1 MIVPMR
7 KAYVVARAADRDA
20 LLTALRDVGVM
31 HVEPV
36 DPSRSVAREEQP
48 VALATLDEATR
59 LLSQRTPA
67 GPAPDI
73 EPFEAARQVQTIH
86 RETME
91 RQTRLTALYRQLH
104 ELAVWGD
111 VRLEQFQQIADAGLA
126 VRIAAVEADTID
138 QVQADCVE
146 ILDREYPTDRYLVAL
161 AGRDDEQLALPET
174 AEILDLPPRDRPS
187 IREEARQIDADLEQA
202 NQRLDALANLLGQI
216 EAEYARRQAEAEYTA
231 ASRSGIDNESLF
243 AIQGWVPAEHADL
256 TDELS
261 ARGVETG
268 VEYIEPDEDEQPPT
282 LVRYPRWAQPIK
294 ALFGVLGTTPGYRE
308 YDLAPFFMLAMPIFT
323 AMLVGDAGYGLIF
336 TLVGAVFYGKMVRA
350 GSKPAAQL
358 ILTFGI
364 ATFVWG
370 MITGNFFGVGPAE
383 LAGVGAAGIADA
395 WKSLAFLYVTD
406 PLTGGPDPEAGRTL
420 IMQISFS
427 IGFIHLGLAHVR
439 QAAGLLP
446 DQRGIAEIGWIGFI
460 FGMFTLVWLMFF
472 PDQTFL
478 PPMATLWILVA
489 SFAAI
494 VLFSSPSPNPFKRV
508 TFGLLGNLMSIPGAF
523 GDMLSYIRLMAVG
536 LASYYIASAFND
548 LALQMTQASM
558 LALPATILVLL
569 LAHGLNIGLCLVA
582 IFAHGVRLNMLEF
595 STNAGVQWA
604 GHPYAPFTL
613 QTAANE
619 GER

>member
-36 DPSRSVAREEQP
+36 DPSRAVAREQQQ
-48 VALATLDEATR
+48 VALATLDEAIR
-59 LLSQRTPA
+59 LLSQRTPS
-67 GPAPDI
+67 GQVPQVD
-73 EPFEAARQVQTIH
+73 PFEAARQVQTIH

-104 ELAVWGD
+104 ELEVWGD
-111 VRLEQFQQIADAGLA
+111 VRLEQFQQIAEAGLA
-126 VRIAAVEADTID
+126 VRIAAVEPDTVD

-146 ILDREYPTDRYLVAL
+146 ILDRDYPTDRFLVAL
-161 AGRDDEQLALPET
+161 AGRNEGQLALPET
-174 AEILDLPPRDRPS
+174 AEVLDLPPRDRPD
-187 IREEARQIDADLEQA
+187 IQEEARQIDAELEQA
-202 NQRLDALANLLGQI
+202 NQRLDEMANLLPEI

-243 AIQGWVPAEHADL
+243 AIQGWVPAEEADSL
-256 TDELS
+256 ANELS
-261 ARGVETG
+261 SRGVETG

-294 ALFGVLGTTPGYRE
+294 ALFGILGTTPGYRE
-308 YDLAPFFMLAMPIFT
+308 YDIAPFFMLAMPVFT

-336 TLVGAVFYGKMVRA
+336 TLVGAIFYGKMVRA

-364 ATFVWG
+364 TTFIWG

-383 LAGVGAAGIADA
+383 LAGAGAAGLAEA

-406 PLTGGPDPEAGRTL
+406 PLTGGPDPEAGRAL
-420 IMQISFS
+420 VMQISFT
-427 IGFIHLGLAHVR
+427 IGVIHLSLAHLR

-472 PDQTFL
+472 GPL
-478 PPMATLWILVA
+478 IAPMLTLWLLVG
-489 SFAAI
+489 SFAVI
-494 VLFSSPSPNPFKRV
+494 VLFSSPSPNPVKRV
-508 TFGLLGNLMSIPGAF
+508 VLGLLGNLMSIPGAF

-548 LALQMTQASM
+548 LAMGLTEVSM